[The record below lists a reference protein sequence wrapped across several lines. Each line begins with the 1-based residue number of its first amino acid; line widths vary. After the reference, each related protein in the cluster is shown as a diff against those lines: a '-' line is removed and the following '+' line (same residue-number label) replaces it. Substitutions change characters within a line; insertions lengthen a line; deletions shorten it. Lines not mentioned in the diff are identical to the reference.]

1 MKVFCGK
8 KALKDGDIVTIDGK
22 RYYCDRDLRCYECA
36 LNSKEMCLNRNDRGY
51 DCTYWHVSLI
61 TADEAIKRE
70 ESNIKKCKQLIREFT
85 KKKKQEIKYSQ
96 TLISKL
102 SK

>member
-1 MKVFCGK
+1 MKVFGNK
-8 KALKDGDIVTIDGK
+8 KILKDGDIVTIDGK
-22 RYYCDRDLRCYECA
+22 RYYCDRDLHCYECA
-36 LNSKEMCLNRNDRGY
+36 LNGEETCLNRNNRGY

-61 TADEAIKRE
+61 TASEAIKRE
-70 ESNIKKCKQLIREFT
+70 ESNIKERQRLISEFT
-85 KKKKQEIKYSQ
+85 KEKEREIKESQ